1 MANTYGK
8 VSGTFQEIENAYG
21 KVSGTWQEADE
32 IYAKASGTWEL
43 VFAAFTPGAIQTLS
57 SGSGTFT
64 VPQGANAIHIQA
76 GVGGGGGSIKGAD
89 YDKAGGESSGA
100 GGGSGAYVS
109 DKVFSVTQGETISY
123 SIGSGGAANNGGN
136 QFNLSA
142 SPGTNTTL
150 SGSTTG
156 SIFTLTGGGG
166 SSGLGGGV
174 QGPLRSNTPGTAGSA
189 TINGSA
195 ITSGTF
201 RDSDGTT
208 KNVTTLNSGPVGS
221 FNQSG
226 NGAVGGNN
234 GNCGG
239 DNCRINGSNG
249 AASYAGNIS
258 GGAGGSS
265 SGAGTNGASG
275 TRGSGGGG
283 GAAQVNAG
291 RTSGG
296 NGGNGE
302 VRYRFLRVQ

>member
-21 KVSGTWQEADE
+21 KVPGVWQEADE
-32 IYAKASGTWEL
+32 IYGKVSGTWEL
-43 VFAAFTPGAIQTLS
+43 VFAAFTATSYTTLS
-57 SGSGTFT
+57 SCSGTFI
-64 VPQGANAIHIQA
+64 VPDGANAIHIQA
-76 GVGGGGGSIKGAD
+76 SVGGGGGAAGGVS

-174 QGPLRSNTPGTAGSA
+174 QGPLRSN
-189 TINGSA
+189 
-195 ITSGTF
+195 
-201 RDSDGTT
+201 
-208 KNVTTLNSGPVGS
+208 
-221 FNQSG
+221 
-226 NGAVGGNN
+226 
-234 GNCGG
+234 
-239 DNCRINGSNG
+239 
-249 AASYAGNIS
+249 
-258 GGAGGSS
+258 
-265 SGAGTNGASG
+265 
-275 TRGSGGGG
+275 
-283 GAAQVNAG
+283 
-291 RTSGG
+291 
-296 NGGNGE
+296 
-302 VRYRFLRVQ
+302 